1 VLSAQPSPVLTPN
14 EDQAHGFFDS
24 PSYRASPGTRALA
37 THWRT
42 APMAPQ
48 LQHMPFPEG
57 FAIQQ
62 RRNGVALEPFT
73 LNELLEK
80 VKLCEVED
88 GRAEP
93 A

>member
-1 VLSAQPSPVLTPN
+1 
-14 EDQAHGFFDS
+14 
-24 PSYRASPGTRALA
+24 
-37 THWRT
+37 
-42 APMAPQ
+42 MAPQ